1 MSTPRNV
8 TCLDMTPRADAHARE
23 LISAEKSF
31 GRLGMRFK
39 CTPKSEKFSGRR
51 TERRGHEVPE
61 NMSLSVMEELQ
72 VKDYVLQPRS
82 VVIFTD
88 PSSYTLGY
96 GVDIDWDGKEWV
108 FSRSERKAKVLET
121 SKKSSKKAKSKKE
134 PAPSK
139 KQTPVKKQASKST
152 KAVKRSSPD
161 GTQHNEGITKM
172 SDMVATPDGKHDAW
186 INKQVNAALQPIKT
200 PAKKVAIKKTKAK

>member
-1 MSTPRNV
+1 MSTHRNV

-23 LISAEKSF
+23 LVSAEKSF

-39 CTPKSEKFSGRR
+39 CTPKS
-51 TERRGHEVPE
+51 
-61 NMSLSVMEELQ
+61 MSLSVMEELQ

-96 GVDIDWDGKEWV
+96 GVDIDWDGNEWV
-108 FSRSERKAKVLET
+108 FSRSGRKAKVLET
-121 SKKSSKKAKSKKE
+121 SKKSNKKAEGKKE

-152 KAVKRSSPD
+152 KSVKRSSPG
-161 GTQHNEGITKM
+161 GTQHNEGIPKM
-172 SDMVATPDGKHDAW
+172 SDMVATPDEKHDAW

>member
-23 LISAEKSF
+23 LVSAEKSF

-39 CTPKSEKFSGRR
+39 CTPKSEKRQGQ
-51 TERRGHEVPE
+51 EVPE

-108 FSRSERKAKVLET
+108 FSRSERKAKVLEI
-121 SKKSSKKAKSKKE
+121 SKKSNKKAEGKKE

-139 KQTPVKKQASKST
+139 KQTTVKKQASKST

-161 GTQHNEGITKM
+161 GTQHNEGIPKM
-172 SDMVATPDGKHDAW
+172 SDMVATPDGKYDAW
-186 INKQVNAALQPIKT
+186 INKQVNPALQPIKT
-200 PAKKVAIKKTKAK
+200 PAKKVAVKKTKAK

>member
-23 LISAEKSF
+23 LVSAEKSF

-39 CTPKSEKFSGRR
+39 CTQKN
-51 TERRGHEVPE
+51 T
-61 NMSLSVMEELQ
+61 SLSVLEELQ
-72 VKDYVLQPRS
+72 VKDHVLQPRS

-121 SKKSSKKAKSKKE
+121 SKKSSKKAESKKE

-186 INKQVNAALQPIKT
+186 INKQVNAAIQPIKT

>member
-23 LISAEKSF
+23 LVSTEKSF

-39 CTPKSEKFSGRR
+39 CTPKS
-51 TERRGHEVPE
+51 
-61 NMSLSVMEELQ
+61 MSLSVMEELQ

-121 SKKSSKKAKSKKE
+121 SKKSNKKAEGKKD

-152 KAVKRSSPD
+152 KAVKRSPPN
-161 GTQHNEGITKM
+161 GTLHNEGIHKM
-172 SDMVATPDGKHDAW
+172 SDMVATPDGKHDVW

>member
-23 LISAEKSF
+23 LVSAEKSF

-39 CTPKSEKFSGRR
+39 CTPKS
-51 TERRGHEVPE
+51 
-61 NMSLSVMEELQ
+61 MSLSVMEELQ

-88 PSSYTLGY
+88 PNSYTLGY
-96 GVDIDWDGKEWV
+96 GVDIDWDGKEWI

-121 SKKSSKKAKSKKE
+121 SKKSNKKAEGKKD

>member
-1 MSTPRNV
+1 
-8 TCLDMTPRADAHARE
+8 MTPRADAHARE

-39 CTPKSEKFSGRR
+39 CTPKN
-51 TERRGHEVPE
+51 T
-61 NMSLSVMEELQ
+61 SLSVLEELE

-121 SKKSSKKAKSKKE
+121 SKKSSKKAESKKE

-161 GTQHNEGITKM
+161 ETQHNEGITKM

-200 PAKKVAIKKTKAK
+200 PTKKVAIKKTKAK

>member
-8 TCLDMTPRADAHARE
+8 TCLDMTPRADAYARE

-39 CTPKSEKFSGRR
+39 CTPKS
-51 TERRGHEVPE
+51 
-61 NMSLSVMEELQ
+61 MSLSVMEELQ

-121 SKKSSKKAKSKKE
+121 SKKRNKKAEDKKE

-139 KQTPVKKQASKST
+139 KQTPVKKQTSKST
-152 KAVKRSSPD
+152 KVVKPSSTN
-161 GTQHNEGITKM
+161 GNQHNEDIPKM
-172 SDMVATPDGKHDAW
+172 SDALATSDEKHDAW
-186 INKQVNAALQPIKT
+186 IDKQVDAALQPIKT
-200 PAKKVAIKKTKAK
+200 SAKKVAVKKTKAK

>member
-23 LISAEKSF
+23 LVSAEKSF

-39 CTPKSEKFSGRR
+39 CTPKS
-51 TERRGHEVPE
+51 
-61 NMSLSVMEELQ
+61 MSLSVMEELQ

-121 SKKSSKKAKSKKE
+121 SKKSNKKAEGKKE

-161 GTQHNEGITKM
+161 GTLYNEGIPKM

>member
-23 LISAEKSF
+23 LVSAEKSF

-39 CTPKSEKFSGRR
+39 CTPKNEKFSGRR
-51 TERRGHEVPE
+51 TERQGHEVSE
-61 NMSLSVMEELQ
+61 NMSFSVMEELQ

-121 SKKSSKKAKSKKE
+121 SKKSNKKAEGKKE
-134 PAPSK
+134 PAPS
-139 KQTPVKKQASKST
+139 KKQASKST

-161 GTQHNEGITKM
+161 GTLHNEGIPKM
-172 SDMVATPDGKHDAW
+172 SDMVATPDGKHD
-186 INKQVNAALQPIKT
+186 AALQPIKT

>member
-23 LISAEKSF
+23 LVSAEKSF

-39 CTPKSEKFSGRR
+39 CTPKS
-51 TERRGHEVPE
+51 
-61 NMSLSVMEELQ
+61 MSLSVMEELQ

-121 SKKSSKKAKSKKE
+121 SKKSNKKAEGKKKS
-134 PAPSK
+134 APSK

-152 KAVKRSSPD
+152 KAVKRSSPG
-161 GTQHNEGITKM
+161 GTQHNEGIPKM
-172 SDMVATPDGKHDAW
+172 SDMVATPDEKHDAW

-200 PAKKVAIKKTKAK
+200 PAKKVAVKKTKAK

>member
-23 LISAEKSF
+23 LVSAEKSF

-39 CTPKSEKFSGRR
+39 CTPKS
-51 TERRGHEVPE
+51 
-61 NMSLSVMEELQ
+61 MSLSVMEELQ

-121 SKKSSKKAKSKKE
+121 SKKSNKKAEGKKE

-161 GTQHNEGITKM
+161 GTLHNEGIPKM
-172 SDMVATPDGKHDAW
+172 SDMVATPDGKHDA
-186 INKQVNAALQPIKT
+186 
-200 PAKKVAIKKTKAK
+200 